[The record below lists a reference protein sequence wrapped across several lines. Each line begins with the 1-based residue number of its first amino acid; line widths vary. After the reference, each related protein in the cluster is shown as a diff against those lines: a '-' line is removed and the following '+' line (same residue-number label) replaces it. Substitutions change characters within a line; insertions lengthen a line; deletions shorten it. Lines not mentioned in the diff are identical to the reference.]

1 MLVLYMQI
9 VRGGKVSWLHGL
21 LVIRGKTFAVVQQ
34 FETPYNT
41 KEKIRWKPSRLEA
54 NPREPRKFSTTNDLH
69 YTIFKSR
76 DQHER
81 NGNWILHT
89 SKHAIKFILIEKSHL
104 KPTSNNINDIALIL
118 TK

>member
-1 MLVLYMQI
+1 MVEKFRGCMVFLLFAGKLSRLYSNSKHLIIQ
-9 VRGGKVSWLHGL
+9 K
-21 LVIRGKTFAVVQQ
+21 KKFAG
-34 FETPYNT
+34 
-41 KEKIRWKPSRLEA
+41 KPSRLEV

-69 YTIFKSR
+69 YTVFKSR